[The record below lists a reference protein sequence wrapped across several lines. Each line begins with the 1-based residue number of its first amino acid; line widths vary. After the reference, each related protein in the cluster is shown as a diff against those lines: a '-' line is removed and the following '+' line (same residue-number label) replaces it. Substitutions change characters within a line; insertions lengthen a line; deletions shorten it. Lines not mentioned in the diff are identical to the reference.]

1 MLVKKEEAASEG
13 RSASRKGQG
22 TRALAR
28 VPGLVLYIKEKT
40 SSSYVVRRGG
50 SLRPVL
56 TYYKVS
62 SRQKRT
68 EEAEKK
74 KAARKLRVRVIQ
86 P

>member
-1 MLVKKEEAASEG
+1 MKKEEAASEG
-13 RSASRKGQG
+13 FLALTNGRG